1 MLMAATDYPF
11 LEILGTMILFFAWL
25 AWIWIAISILT
36 DLFRRHDLGGWTKAF
51 WVVGIILLP
60 FLGVLLYLGTQG
72 KGMGERNV
80 AAAKAQ
86 RAQFDD
92 YVRDVAGDPTVQ
104 IEKAKALLDSGAIDQ
119 GEFDRLKAKALA

>member
-51 WVVGIILLP
+51 WVVGIIFLP

>member
-1 MLMAATDYPF
+1 MLMAADYPF

-36 DLFRRHDLGGWTKAF
+36 DLFRRHDLSGWTKAF

-80 AAAKAQ
+80 AAAQAQ

-104 IEKAKALLDSGAIDQ
+104 IEKAKALLDTGAIDQ